1 MNFQQTLNAYGSTVL
16 FHWLNQRSQA
26 ARVVTIHELD
36 RHQLENPESN
46 KTYNKADAI
55 IVQQGAMKDQLIG
68 LGVDPGK
75 IEIVLHGTDL
85 PVTG

>member
-1 MNFQQTLNAYGSTVL
+1 MNFQQNLNAYGSTVL

-36 RHQLENPESN
+36 RHQLASPESN

-55 IVQQGAMKDQLIG
+55 IVQQGALRDQLID
-68 LGVDPGK
+68 LGVDPKK
-75 IEIVLHGTDL
+75 IEIVLHGTEL
-85 PVTG
+85 AGHR